1 MNTTKSGK
9 GKRAIWAVTLT
20 GIAAC
25 AAMLQT
31 GISAA
36 AEIKVL
42 SAAAIKPSL
51 EELAPLFEKTTNHK
65 LAIKF
70 MGGSAIAKGLQGPA
84 DADIVILPRS
94 NADTLVKSGK
104 VSEANVSP
112 LASSLIGVAVRKGAA
127 RPDLSTPDAFK
138 RALLSAKS
146 IAYNNPET
154 SGSGRH
160 VAKVLEQLGIA
171 KDVSAKIVVAEPGGG
186 ALGTFVA
193 EGKAELG
200 ITTLSTYVG
209 VAGVDVVGPIP
220 KELQLSTVYAA
231 AIVTGTKNTDA
242 VKALVTFLR
251 GAQAAKVYRSKG
263 MEPG

>member
-1 MNTTKSGK
+1 
-9 GKRAIWAVTLT
+9 
-20 GIAAC
+20 
-25 AAMLQT
+25 MLHA
-31 GISAA
+31 GVSAA

-42 SAAAIKPSL
+42 CAAAIKPSL

-94 NADTLVKSGK
+94 NADTLVESGK

-146 IAYNNPET
+146 IAYNNPE
-154 SGSGRH
+154 SDSGRH

-171 KDVSAKIVVAEPGGG
+171 KDVSAKIVVLEPGGG

-242 VKALVTFLR
+242 AKALVTFLR
-251 GAQAAKVYRSKG
+251 GPQAAKVYRSKG